1 MYIFFIWVFSD
12 CIIILYFTY
21 SYRDALEKPDVNSM
35 LYCKTNGHIYAGC
48 GDNKIYI
55 FSLEDGKLI
64 RTMEG
69 HDDYI
74 HSIHNMYVTII

>member
-1 MYIFFIWVFSD
+1 MDGKQQENYIMFYHSLCFI
-12 CIIILYFTY
+12 C

-35 LYCKTNGHIYAGC
+35 LYCKADGHIYAGC

-55 FSLEDGKLI
+55 FSLEDGKLV

-74 HSIHNMYVTII
+74 HSIHNV

>member
-1 MYIFFIWVFSD
+1 
-12 CIIILYFTY
+12 
-21 SYRDALEKPDVNSM
+21 M
-35 LYCKTNGHIYAGC
+35 LYCKAGGHIYAGC

-55 FSLEDGKLI
+55 FSLEDGKLV

-74 HSIHNMYVTII
+74 HSIHNM